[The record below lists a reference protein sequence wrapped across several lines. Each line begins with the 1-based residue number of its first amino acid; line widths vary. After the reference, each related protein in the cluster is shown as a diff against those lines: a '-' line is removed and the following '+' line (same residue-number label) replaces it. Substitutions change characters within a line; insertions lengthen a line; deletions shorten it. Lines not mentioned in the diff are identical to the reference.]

1 MTIPSTLS
9 DIRTKF
15 RRMTAAQSPEQ
26 IPDAEVDRYIN
37 TFYMQ
42 DLAEHE
48 RMETLKTSLSFYTQP
63 GVDVYRLGNTVS
75 GPIICPYTQDQIISI
90 EPPAYVNGYEVYMT
104 TSPQQFWRLNPEIR
118 TQEQDAFGNGTSG
131 PYAAQLSGFPL
142 LRGYR
147 DNGGVLNPRVL
158 ITATSATGVAINI
171 VDDGAGNLL
180 NQYNSNLLGALAA
193 PAVLP
198 VALQRGTIDYFTGAV
213 TNLTFADETGALI
226 AIPGGAPI
234 NFEYV
239 PIQQSRPVMMLF
251 AQGCFFCRPVPDIG
265 YQIEMQAYRTPT
277 TAFASTTQSPELSEW
292 WQMIACGAA
301 LKFFED
307 NGDFD
312 SYSKFQLIFNQY
324 RRLAARRNLAQL
336 ARERAPTIYSE
347 AGKWP
352 NVGAQFPYYQY

>member
-1 MTIPSTLS
+1 
-9 DIRTKF
+9 
-15 RRMTAAQSPEQ
+15 MTAAQSPEQ
-26 IPDAEVDRYIN
+26 IPDAEIDRYIN

-48 RMETLKTSLSFYTQP
+48 RMESLKTMVSFYTQP
-63 GVDVYRLGNTVS
+63 GVDVYRLGNAVS

-90 EPPAYVNGYEVYMT
+90 EPPAYVNGYEVYLT
-104 TSPQQFWRLNPEIR
+104 TSPQQYWRLNPEIR
-118 TQEQDAFGNGTSG
+118 TQEQDAFGNGTAG
-131 PYAAQLSGFPL
+131 PYTAQLSGFPM

-158 ITATSATGVAINI
+158 ITATDASGNAVNI

-180 NQYNSNLLGALAA
+180 NQYNSNLLGAGAA
-193 PAVLP
+193 PNPLP
-198 VALQRGTIDYFTGAV
+198 IVPVNLQRGKINYITGAV
-213 TNLTFADETGALI
+213 TNLTFANQSGTLI
-226 AIPGGAPI
+226 PIPSGAPI

-239 PIQQSRPVMMLF
+239 PIQMSRPVMMMF
-251 AQGCFFCRPVPDIG
+251 NQGCFFCRPVPDIG
-265 YQIEMQAYRTPT
+265 YQIELQAYRTPT
-277 TAFASTTQSPELSEW
+277 SVLATGTDSPELSEW

-312 SYSKFQLIFNQY
+312 SYTKFNQLFNQY
-324 RRLAARRNLAQL
+324 RRLAARRNLAQIS
-336 ARERAPTIYSE
+336 RERAPTIYSE